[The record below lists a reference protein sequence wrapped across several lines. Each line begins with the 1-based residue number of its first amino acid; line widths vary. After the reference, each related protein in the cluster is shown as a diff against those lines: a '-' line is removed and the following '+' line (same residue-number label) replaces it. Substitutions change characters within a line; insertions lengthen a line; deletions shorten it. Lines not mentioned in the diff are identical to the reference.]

1 MWDSISDGLSS
12 FWDDNSSQ
20 TLSTLAVIVGALIV
34 IAIIKRSIR
43 RWENRVERKF
53 NESDDHSDRER
64 GQRLITLTDVGTLVL
79 SITIWVVVVM
89 TIMAIWGIPMAPFVA
104 VGATIGIAV
113 GFGAQ
118 DFVRDVI
125 AGFLILLED
134 QYAIGD
140 VVTIS
145 GVSGTVEA
153 IKLRTT
159 VLRDLQ
165 GNRHHVP
172 NGHIHVSSNM
182 TSDFSRLAIDVPVAY
197 DTDLDHAI
205 DVISDEAARFSSD
218 DQWSHA
224 FLAEPQML
232 GVNKLDDSS
241 INIRI
246 LLTLTTED
254 RWSVKRGF
262 LLRLKKR
269 LDSEGI
275 EIPFQ
280 YVTVVMKGDES

>member
-1 MWDSISDGLSS
+1 MWDSIADALSS
-12 FWDDNSSQ
+12 FWNDYSGE
-20 TLSTLAVIVGALIV
+20 TLSTLAVLIGAWVVLLLV
-34 IAIIKRSIR
+34 KRSIH
-43 RWENRVERKF
+43 RWEDRVQRKF
-53 NESDDHSDRER
+53 KESSDQADRER
-64 GQRLITLTDVGTLVL
+64 GQRLVTLADIGIMIISVAV
-79 SITIWVVVVM
+79 WAVVVLTVM
-89 TIMAIWGIPMAPFVA
+89 SIWGIPMAPFVA
-104 VGATIGIAV
+104 IGATIGIAV

-118 DFVRDVI
+118 DFVKDVI

-140 VVTIS
+140 VVTIA
-145 GVSGTVEA
+145 GVSGTVEG

-172 NGHIHVSSNM
+172 NGHIDVSSNL
-182 TSDFSRLAIDVPVAY
+182 TSDFSRLVLDVPVSY

-205 DVISDEAARFSSD
+205 AVISDEAELFSMED
-218 DQWSHA
+218 EWRPK
-224 FLAEPQML
+224 FIAEPQML

-241 INIRI
+241 INIR
-246 LLTLTTED
+246 LLMTLTTED
-254 RWSVKRGF
+254 RWTVKRAF

-269 LDSEGI
+269 LDNEGI

-280 YVTVVMKGDES
+280 YMTVVMRKEED

>member
-1 MWDSISDGLSS
+1 MWDSITDALAS
-12 FWDDNSSQ
+12 FWSDYSSQ
-20 TLSTLAVIVGALIV
+20 MLSTLAVLIGAW
-34 IAIIKRSIR
+34 IALAVFRRSVN
-43 RWENRVERKF
+43 RWEDRVERKF
-53 NESDDHSDRER
+53 NESADQADRER
-64 GQRLITLTDVGTLVL
+64 GQRLVTLTDIGAVIASVTVWSIVL
-79 SITIWVVVVM
+79 LTV
-89 TIMAIWGIPMAPFVA
+89 MAIWGIPMAPFLV
-104 VGATIGIAV
+104 VGTTIGIAI

-118 DFVRDVI
+118 DFVKDVI

-140 VVTIS
+140 VVTIA
-145 GVSGTVEA
+145 GVSGSVES

-172 NGHIHVSSNM
+172 NGHIAVSSNL
-182 TSDFSRLAIDVPVAY
+182 TAEFARLVIDVPVSY

-205 DVISDEAARFSSD
+205 EVISDEAELFSTED
-218 DQWSHA
+218 EWRGM
-224 FLAEPQML
+224 FIAEPQML

-241 INIRI
+241 VNIR
-246 LLTLTTED
+246 LLMTLTTED
-254 RWSVKRGF
+254 RWTVKRAF

-269 LDSEGI
+269 LDREGI

-280 YVTVVMKGDES
+280 YMTVIMRKEET

>member
-280 YVTVVMKGDES
+280 YVTVVMKADES

>member
-1 MWDSISDGLSS
+1 MWDSITDALAS
-12 FWDDNSSQ
+12 FWSDYSSQ
-20 TLSTLAVIVGALIV
+20 MLSTLAVVIGAW
-34 IAIIKRSIR
+34 IALAVFRRSIN
-43 RWENRVERKF
+43 RWEDRVERKF
-53 NESDDHSDRER
+53 NESADQADRER
-64 GQRLITLTDVGTLVL
+64 GQRLVTLTDIGAVIASVAVWSIVL
-79 SITIWVVVVM
+79 LTV
-89 TIMAIWGIPMAPFVA
+89 MAIWGIPMAPFLV
-104 VGATIGIAV
+104 VGTTIGIAI

-118 DFVRDVI
+118 DFVKDVI

-140 VVTIS
+140 VVTIA
-145 GVSGTVEA
+145 GVSGSVES

-172 NGHIHVSSNM
+172 NGHIAVSSNL
-182 TSDFSRLAIDVPVAY
+182 TAEFARLVIDVPVSY

-205 DVISDEAARFSSD
+205 EVISDEAELFSMED
-218 DQWSHA
+218 EWRGM
-224 FLAEPQML
+224 FIAEPQML

-241 INIRI
+241 VNIR
-246 LLTLTTED
+246 LLMTLTTED
-254 RWSVKRGF
+254 RWTVKRAF

-269 LDSEGI
+269 LDREGI

-280 YVTVVMKGDES
+280 YMTVIMRKEES

>member
-1 MWDSISDGLSS
+1 MWDSITDALAS
-12 FWDDNSSQ
+12 FWSDYSSQ
-20 TLSTLAVIVGALIV
+20 VLSTLAVLIGAW
-34 IAIIKRSIR
+34 IALAVFRRSVN
-43 RWENRVERKF
+43 RWESRVERKF
-53 NESDDHSDRER
+53 NESADQADRER
-64 GQRLITLTDVGTLVL
+64 GQRLVTLTDIGAVIASVTVWSIVL
-79 SITIWVVVVM
+79 LTA
-89 TIMAIWGIPMAPFVA
+89 MAIWGIPMAPFLV
-104 VGATIGIAV
+104 VGTTIGIAI

-118 DFVRDVI
+118 DFVKDVI
-125 AGFLILLED
+125 SGFLILLED

-145 GVSGTVEA
+145 GVSGSVES

-172 NGHIHVSSNM
+172 NGHIAVSSNL
-182 TSDFSRLAIDVPVAY
+182 TAEFSRLVIDVPVSY

-205 DVISDEAARFSSD
+205 DVISDEAELFSMEDEWRGMFIS
-218 DQWSHA
+218 
-224 FLAEPQML
+224 EPQML

-241 INIRI
+241 INIR
-246 LLTLTTED
+246 LLMTLTTED
-254 RWSVKRGF
+254 RWTVKRAF

-269 LDSEGI
+269 LDNEGI

-280 YVTVVMKGDES
+280 YMTVIMRKEES

>member
-1 MWDSISDGLSS
+1 MWDSISDGLST
-12 FWDDNSSQ
+12 FWTGNSSQ
-20 TLSTLAVIVGALIV
+20 ILSMVAVV
-34 IAIIKRSIR
+34 IAAWVVLYLVKRSIH
-43 RWENRVERKF
+43 RWEDRVRRKLGDS
-53 NESDDHSDRER
+53 SDQSDRER
-64 GQRLITLTDVGTLVL
+64 GQRLVTLTDVGSLIVSLGVWT
-79 SITIWVVVVM
+79 VVALTVM
-89 TIMAIWGIPMAPFVA
+89 GIWGIPMSPFVA

-153 IKLRTT
+153 ITLRTT
-159 VLRDLQ
+159 VLRDLR
-165 GNRHHVP
+165 GDRHHVP
-172 NGHIHVSSNM
+172 NGHITVASNL
-182 TSDFSRLAIDVPVAY
+182 TSEFSRIVIDVPVSY

-205 DVISDEAARFSSD
+205 EVITDEANVFYAED
-218 DQWSHA
+218 EWSPT
-224 FLAEPQML
+224 FLAEPKML

-241 INIRI
+241 VNIR
-246 LLTLTTED
+246 LVMTVTTED
-254 RWSVKRGF
+254 RWTVKRAF

-269 LDSEGI
+269 LDREGI
-275 EIPFQ
+275 EIPFHHM
-280 YVTVVMKGDES
+280 TIVMHKDQV

>member
-1 MWDSISDGLSS
+1 MWESITDGLSS
-12 FWDDNSSQ
+12 YWSDYSGE
-20 TLSTLAVIVGALIV
+20 TLSTLSVVVGAWIV
-34 IAIIKRSIR
+34 LSLVKRSIH
-43 RWENRVERKF
+43 RWEDRVQRKF
-53 NESDDHSDRER
+53 NDSDDQADRER
-64 GQRLITLTDVGTLVL
+64 GQRLVTLADIGTVILSLMIWAIVL
-79 SITIWVVVVM
+79 LTV
-89 TIMAIWGIPMAPFVA
+89 MAIWGIPMAPFIA
-104 VGATIGIAV
+104 IGATIGIAV

-118 DFVRDVI
+118 DFVKDVI

-172 NGHIHVSSNM
+172 NGHIDVSSNL
-182 TSDFSRLAIDVPVAY
+182 TAEFSRLVLDIPVSY
-197 DTDLDHAI
+197 DTDLDQAI
-205 DVISDEAARFSSD
+205 EVIADEAEKFSAEEE
-218 DQWSHA
+218 WSGR

-241 INIRI
+241 VNIR
-246 LLTLTTED
+246 LLMTLTTED
-254 RWSVKRGF
+254 RWTVKRAF
-262 LLRLKKR
+262 LLRIKKR
-269 LDSEGI
+269 LDREGI

-280 YVTVVMKGDES
+280 YMTVIMRNDEA

>member
-1 MWDSISDGLSS
+1 MWDSITDALAS
-12 FWDDNSSQ
+12 FWSDYSSQ
-20 TLSTLAVIVGALIV
+20 ALTTLAVIVGAWIMLLIL
-34 IAIIKRSIR
+34 KRSIH
-43 RWENRVERKF
+43 RWEDRVQRRF
-53 NESDDHSDRER
+53 NESPDQADRER
-64 GQRLITLTDVGTLVL
+64 GQRLVTLADIGAVILSVATWAIVVL
-79 SITIWVVVVM
+79 TVM
-89 TIMAIWGIPMAPFVA
+89 SIWGIPMAPFLVI
-104 VGATIGIAV
+104 GTTIGIAI

-118 DFVRDVI
+118 DFVKDVI

-145 GVSGTVEA
+145 GVSGAVEA

-172 NGHIHVSSNM
+172 NGQIAVSSNL
-182 TSDFSRLAIDVPVAY
+182 TSDFSRLVLDVPVSY

-205 DVISDEAARFSSD
+205 DVISDEASLFSMED
-218 DQWSHA
+218 EWRDM
-224 FLAEPQML
+224 FIAEPQML

-241 INIRI
+241 INIR
-246 LLTLTTED
+246 LLMTLTTED
-254 RWSVKRGF
+254 RWTVKRAF

-269 LDSEGI
+269 LDNEGI

-280 YVTVVMKGDES
+280 YMTVIMRKEES

>member
-1 MWDSISDGLSS
+1 MWDSITDALAS
-12 FWDDNSSQ
+12 FWSDYSSQ
-20 TLSTLAVIVGALIV
+20 MLSTLAVLIGAW
-34 IAIIKRSIR
+34 IALAVFRRSVN
-43 RWENRVERKF
+43 RWEDRVERKF
-53 NESDDHSDRER
+53 NESADQADRER
-64 GQRLITLTDVGTLVL
+64 GQRLVTLTDIGAVIASVTVWSIVL
-79 SITIWVVVVM
+79 LTV
-89 TIMAIWGIPMAPFVA
+89 MAIWGIPMAPFLV
-104 VGATIGIAV
+104 VGTTIGIAI

-118 DFVRDVI
+118 DFVKDVI

-140 VVTIS
+140 VVTIA
-145 GVSGTVEA
+145 GVSGSVES

-172 NGHIHVSSNM
+172 NGHIAVSSNL
-182 TSDFSRLAIDVPVAY
+182 TAEFARLVIDVPVSY

-205 DVISDEAARFSSD
+205 EVISDEAELFSMED
-218 DQWSHA
+218 EWRGM
-224 FLAEPQML
+224 FIAEPQML

-241 INIRI
+241 VNIR
-246 LLTLTTED
+246 LLMTLTTED
-254 RWSVKRGF
+254 RWTVKRAF

-269 LDSEGI
+269 LDREGI

-280 YVTVVMKGDES
+280 YMTVIMRKEEN

>member
-34 IAIIKRSIR
+34 VAIIKRSIR

-280 YVTVVMKGDES
+280 YVTVVMKADES

>member
-1 MWDSISDGLSS
+1 MWDSITDALAS
-12 FWDDNSSQ
+12 FWSDNSSQ
-20 TLSTLAVIVGALIV
+20 TISTFAVVIGAWVVLLLL
-34 IAIIKRSIR
+34 KRSIH
-43 RWENRVERKF
+43 RWEDRVQAKF
-53 NESDDHSDRER
+53 NESSDQAARER
-64 GQRLITLTDVGTLVL
+64 GQRLVTLADIGTVIMSIAIWTIVVL
-79 SITIWVVVVM
+79 TVM
-89 TIMAIWGIPMAPFVA
+89 SIWGIPMAPFVA
-104 VGATIGIAV
+104 IGATIGIAV

-118 DFVRDVI
+118 DFVKDVI

-153 IKLRTT
+153 ITLRTT

-172 NGHIHVSSNM
+172 NGHIDVASNL
-182 TSDFSRLAIDVPVAY
+182 TAEFSRLVLDVAVSY

-205 DVISDEAARFSSD
+205 EVISDEAQLFSME
-218 DQWSHA
+218 DQWREMFIS
-224 FLAEPQML
+224 EPQML

-241 INIRI
+241 INIR
-246 LLTLTTED
+246 LLMTLTTED
-254 RWSVKRGF
+254 RWTVKRAF

-269 LDSEGI
+269 LDREGI

-280 YVTVVMKGDES
+280 YMTVIMRKEEN

>member
-12 FWDDNSSQ
+12 FWDDYSSQ

-34 IAIIKRSIR
+34 VAIIKRSIR

>member
-1 MWDSISDGLSS
+1 MWDSIIDGLDS
-12 FWDDNSSQ
+12 FWDQ
-20 TLSTLAVIVGALIV
+20 YGGEAISTIAVVVGSWIILAVV
-34 IAIIKRSIR
+34 KHSIR
-43 RWENRVERKF
+43 RWEDRIQDQYT
-53 NESDDHSDRER
+53 ESDDHSDRER
-64 GQRLITLTDVGTLVL
+64 GQRLITLTDVAAVVL
-79 SITIWVVVVM
+79 SVAVWSIVVLTV
-89 TIMAIWGIPMAPFVA
+89 MAIWGIPMTPFVA
-104 VGATIGIAV
+104 VAATVGIAV

-118 DFVRDVI
+118 DFVKDMI

-172 NGHIHVSSNM
+172 NGHIDVSSNL
-182 TSDFSRLAIDVPVAY
+182 TPEFSRLVIDVPVAY
-197 DTDLDHAI
+197 DTDLDKAI
-205 DVISDEAARFSSD
+205 GVISDEAARFSED
-218 DQWSHA
+218 DEWSHA
-224 FLAEPQML
+224 FLDPPQML

-241 INIRI
+241 IQIR
-246 LLTLTTED
+246 LLMTLTTEE
-254 RWSVKRGF
+254 RWAVKRAF

-269 LDSEGI
+269 LDEEGI

-280 YVTVVMKGDES
+280 YITVIMRNEET